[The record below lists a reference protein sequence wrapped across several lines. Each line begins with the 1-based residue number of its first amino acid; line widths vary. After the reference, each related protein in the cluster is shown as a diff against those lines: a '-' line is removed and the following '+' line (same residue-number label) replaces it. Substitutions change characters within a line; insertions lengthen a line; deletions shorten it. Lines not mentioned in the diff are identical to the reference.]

1 MKHTSRRACAL
12 VAATTLAATAVAT
25 TGAPA
30 VAGPVK
36 DQKQSARWLAGQ
48 TTDGVVH
55 NEQYGFDDYG
65 LTVDL
70 GFALLELDRQR
81 GTLGEVTD
89 ALAAASA
96 SYTTGVDFGS
106 SDVYAGATA
115 KLATFAVRAGED
127 PAAFGGTDLVAQLEE
142 QVVTEGPS
150 TGRIQ
155 DTSEFGDFANTLG
168 QAYAVEA
175 LDAAGSDL
183 ADEALGFLLSQQC
196 DEGYFRLGFTPDK
209 AAEDQS
215 CDSGDAEGA
224 SAPDTDATAV
234 ALLAL
239 ASVERRTGP
248 VRRALDNGSD
258 WLVGSQKGNGSFGGG
273 PSTEG
278 SNTNSTGLASWALG
292 EVGAC
297 ASAREAAQW
306 VKKLKVGGAERGTA
320 LAGEKGAIAYDRAA
334 WRLGKRKGITV
345 ETQDQ
350 WRRATTQAAPALLN
364 LRKAS
369 CGA

>member
-48 TTDGVVH
+48 ATDGLVH
-55 NEQYGFDDYG
+55 NPNFGGFDDYG

-70 GFALLELDRQR
+70 GFALLELDRQQ
-81 GTLGEVTD
+81 GTLAEVTD
-89 ALAAASA
+89 ALAAGAA
-96 SYTTGVDFGS
+96 SYIGGGS
-106 SDVYAGATA
+106 DTDVYAGAIA

-127 PAAFGGTDLVAQLEE
+127 PAAFGGSDLVSQLEQ
-142 QVVTEGPS
+142 QVVVEGPS
-150 TGRIQ
+150 AGRIQ
-155 DTSEFGDFANTLG
+155 DTSEYGDFANTLG
-168 QAYAVEA
+168 QAHAVEA

-196 DEGYFRLGFTPDK
+196 DEGYFRLGFTADK
-209 AAEDQS
+209 AAEDQA
-215 CDSGDAEGA
+215 CDSADSEGA

-292 EVGAC
+292 ELGAC
-297 ASAREAAQW
+297 GKAQAAARWVEKLQVGKAQ
-306 VKKLKVGGAERGTA
+306 RGTG

-334 WRLGKRKGITV
+334 WKRGKDEGITV
-345 ETQDQ
+345 DTQDQ